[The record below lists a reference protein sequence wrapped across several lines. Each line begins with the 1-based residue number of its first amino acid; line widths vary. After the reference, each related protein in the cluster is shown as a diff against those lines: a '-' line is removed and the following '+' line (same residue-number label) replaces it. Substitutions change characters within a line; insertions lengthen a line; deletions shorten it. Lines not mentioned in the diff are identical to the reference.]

1 MNSRRLIAA
10 QRSGQSIVTVQTRL
24 VKGRPDV
31 RFGSKADMCS
41 AQAHVRFT
49 PKSGHSQARESERCP
64 DLQAEG
70 SVLAVQLLTPA
81 VQLESFSCRWAM
93 LLGC

>member
-31 RFGSKADMCS
+31 RFGSKADICS
-41 AQAHVRFT
+41 AKPDVRFT
-49 PKSGHSQARESERCP
+49 PNSNRKSRHLPKAMSALPPKATEIADMAGMIEGTTSAILS
-64 DLQAEG
+64 DL
-70 SVLAVQLLTPA
+70 S
-81 VQLESFSCRWAM
+81 
-93 LLGC
+93 

>member
-31 RFGSKADMCS
+31 RFGSQADMCS
-41 AQAHVRFT
+41 AKRHARFT
-49 PKSGHSQARESERCP
+49 PESERNSGHRRFPIRAEHFLLCP
-64 DLQAEG
+64 DRLNV
-70 SVLAVQLLTPA
+70 SLLRYGKGIVHIDA
-81 VQLESFSCRWAM
+81 
-93 LLGC
+93 